1 MKFYQGAGCSRC
13 NFTGFRGRM
22 GVAELWVPSERDVI
36 LISKNA
42 PFDEIR
48 ASARDSTVAMA
59 EDVMARLTE
68 GRTTLEELIRVLPYS
83 SVYQFRQLAKDVLAV
98 S

>member
-1 MKFYQGAGCSRC
+1 
-13 NFTGFRGRM
+13 
-22 GVAELWVPSERDVI
+22 
-36 LISKNA
+36 
-42 PFDEIR
+42 
-48 ASARDSTVAMA
+48 MA

-83 SVYQFRQLAKDVLAV
+83 SVYQFRQLATGVLAG